1 MSTDIIP
8 VHKVAAAESHQAV
21 SMESHQAAS
30 MESHKTAFM
39 ESHKVSMES
48 QKAAAREPEEPGSL
62 RHGILYSRKGKD
74 YDTRYCTTSL

>member
-21 SMESHQAAS
+21 SMGSHQAAS
-30 MESHKTAFM
+30 MGSHQA
-39 ESHKVSMES
+39 VSMES

>member
-8 VHKVAAAESHQAV
+8 VHKAAAAESHQA
-21 SMESHQAAS
+21 
-30 MESHKTAFM
+30 
-39 ESHKVSMES
+39 VSMES